1 MRHKGIEWCTYQFAW
16 AEFNSTDPF
25 FNLFFRRQPCNKNG
39 LIWAHWKRLT
49 TAASFWRFEY
59 LINWKQLALF
69 QTDCILIHFQTSNTF
84 HFFTPEQSTK
94 EKKILLPT
102 HSLHRNYPLPNS
114 TTPFLLPVQTNIQSK
129 KSSWICNECLIQCC
143 VK

>member
-1 MRHKGIEWCTYQFAW
+1 MSVCIYYSIFSYNMRHKGIEWCTYQFAW

-25 FNLFFRRQPCNKNG
+25 FNLFFRRQPCNQNG

-69 QTDCILIHFQTSNTF
+69 QTDYIPIHFQTSNTF

-94 EKKILLPT
+94 EKKNFTSNPFTPSGLPPT
-102 HSLHRNYPLPNS
+102 ELYNPLFAESVMNA
-114 TTPFLLPVQTNIQSK
+114 
-129 KSSWICNECLIQCC
+129 
-143 VK
+143 